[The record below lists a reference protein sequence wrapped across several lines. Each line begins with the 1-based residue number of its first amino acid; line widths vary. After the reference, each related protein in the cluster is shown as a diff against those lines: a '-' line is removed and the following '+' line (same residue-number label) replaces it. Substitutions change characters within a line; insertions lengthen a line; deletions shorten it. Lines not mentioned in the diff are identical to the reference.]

1 MSRLLYLDTKFGISG
16 DMTAGALLDL
26 GADYEKVKAAIES
39 LQLQG
44 FDIAVSRVKKAGID
58 ACDFNVILDHEHHNH
73 DHDME
78 YLHGHE
84 HHHEHEH
91 HHGHEHHHEHRGMKE
106 IRDIISKAAMS
117 QQAKDTAIHIFDLLS
132 LAEAKAH
139 GTNPDEV
146 HFHEVGAVDS
156 IADIVTVAVCLDDLG
171 VDGIVVEGISDG
183 KGTIR
188 CQHGIMPIPVP
199 AVANLVQQQKLSLKI
214 LDVEG
219 ELTTPTGAAI
229 AAIRTSDRLPDS
241 FKVLRTGYGAG
252 KRSYAVPSLLRAMLI
267 DGNEAA
273 EASAGLE
280 EDIIIKLESNIDDCT
295 GENLGYVME
304 LLLDEGARDVFFTPI
319 IMKKNRPGQLL
330 SVICSADD
338 VSRLEHIIF
347 NETTTIGIRRSVH
360 QRSLLERMEM
370 TVNTQYGEAE
380 VKICRTPEKL
390 KVYPEYESVKK
401 LCIANGKCYQEM
413 YGVIKAAAITA
424 LQQ

>member
-26 GADYEKVKAAIES
+26 GADYEKVKTAIES

-84 HHHEHEH
+84 HHHEHKH

-188 CQHGIMPIPVP
+188 CQHGIMPIPV
-199 AVANLVQQQKLSLKI
+199 SYTH
-214 LDVEG
+214 
-219 ELTTPTGAAI
+219 LTLPT
-229 AAIRTSDRLPDS
+229 
-241 FKVLRTGYGAG
+241 
-252 KRSYAVPSLLRAMLI
+252 
-267 DGNEAA
+267 
-273 EASAGLE
+273 
-280 EDIIIKLESNIDDCT
+280 
-295 GENLGYVME
+295 
-304 LLLDEGARDVFFTPI
+304 
-319 IMKKNRPGQLL
+319 
-330 SVICSADD
+330 
-338 VSRLEHIIF
+338 
-347 NETTTIGIRRSVH
+347 
-360 QRSLLERMEM
+360 
-370 TVNTQYGEAE
+370 
-380 VKICRTPEKL
+380 
-390 KVYPEYESVKK
+390 
-401 LCIANGKCYQEM
+401 
-413 YGVIKAAAITA
+413 KA
-424 LQQ
+424 